1 MKTFTVAGYSRSI
14 AGELQ
19 FRVANSL
26 SRQAV
31 LERCGCTDVNLI
43 ELPQAMTREQAQA
56 YVDQQQV
63 DNCMLQLESAV
74 TPAEERPQTEAPADG
89 FKMIQIPGTDRVIRY
104 DLAEMTEA
112 EKAQIRAE
120 HNAQWAHL
128 SHEDLV

>member
-43 ELPQAMTREQAQA
+43 QLPQAMTREQAQA
-56 YVDQQQV
+56 YVDGQSIPKSMEGFQA
-63 DNCMLQLESAV
+63 CIKR
-74 TPAEERPQTEAPADG
+74 AEQFEMRRIE
-89 FKMIQIPGTDRVIRY
+89 GTDRVIQY
-104 DLAEMTEA
+104 DLTEMTPA
-112 EKAQIRAE
+112 ERAQIRAE